1 MNRLTMSLAIVD
13 GWVYQSIVPTI
24 LLLPYRVVH
33 LPRYLGLLALQLV
46 PSLLVGMNYAPFV
59 YFGVLAVSTVY
70 LGAKR
75 QDIPDVSI
83 TLHGIVYH

>member
-1 MNRLTMSLAIVD
+1 M
-13 GWVYQSIVPTI
+13 
-24 LLLPYRVVH
+24 VH
-33 LPRYLGLLALQLV
+33 LRRYLGLLALQLV

-75 QDIPDVSI
+75 QDIPDVSMTI
-83 TLHGIVYH
+83 HGNVHQSSGHVLRLAPHSGCLVIPQ